1 MPGEAVKMKALKNI
15 LCVTL
20 AALTLTACGTP
31 AAAPE
36 APADSAAAPET
47 TAAPNTATDTNT
59 AAEPVRFTDALD
71 YEVELES
78 WERVV
83 SLYGSFAETWLL
95 AGGELVGTTSDAVT
109 ERDLALGGDVAIV
122 GTVKEPNLEEVIAAE
137 PDFVILAA
145 DIAPQVDFHAALTEV
160 GIPHAYYRTDT
171 FDEYLE
177 VLGQFCEL
185 TGRQDLYEQNGLA
198 VKAQIDAV
206 LEAVEGQR
214 APTALL
220 IRAFSTGAKAKGD
233 DNLAGVMLRDL
244 GADNLVSRY
253 ESLLEEISMEEI
265 IAADPEFILITTMG
279 ASDQAAM
286 DYMAA
291 TFESDPAWA
300 GLTAVKNGHYL
311 LLPRELFHYKPNARW
326 GESYEYLANV
336 LYPEL
341 ALG

>member
-1 MPGEAVKMKALKNI
+1 MKALRNI
-15 LCVTL
+15 LCVAL
-20 AALTLTACGTP
+20 AALMLTACGAAP
-31 AAAPE
+31 AAPE
-36 APADSAAAPET
+36 APADTAAAPEPP
-47 TAAPNTATDTNT
+47 AAQESEP
-59 AAEPVRFTDALD
+59 AAHVRFTDALG

-95 AGGELVGTTSDAVT
+95 AGGQLVGTTSDAVT
-109 ERDLALGGDVAIV
+109 ERDLDLGDDVAIV

-171 FDEYLE
+171 FDEYLA

-185 TGRQDLYEQNGLA
+185 TGRDDLYEQNGLA
-198 VKAQIDAV
+198 VKAQIDSV
-206 LEAVEGQR
+206 LKAVEGQPS
-214 APTALL
+214 PTALL

-233 DNLAGVMLRDL
+233 DNLAGVILRDL

-253 ESLLEEISMEEI
+253 ESLLEDISMEEI